1 MNLRL
6 QDRHSPTII
15 AAGLLALM
23 LSVSTA
29 AQQTEKLEIGNTQ
42 LTDLDIESART
53 WGLSETEWLRVQTT
67 RAIRHGLVSDQITPL
82 EVLGIFAD
90 NPEDR
95 RRYAKLYA
103 AQQRE
108 LLDRIAA
115 FEADYLEEYAALN
128 QRLSAGLKDRN
139 TLVIEID
146 CVSTKCRRQVA
157 EALAIAQNGAIDMY
171 IVGSAGD
178 DAAVRR
184 WAATNRIPP
193 NLVHQRQITLNHGTP
208 DMKRG
213 LHK

>member
-6 QDRHSPTII
+6 QDRRSSTLI
-15 AAGLLALM
+15 AAGLLVLL
-23 LSVSTA
+23 LSVSTS
-29 AQQTEKLEIGNTQ
+29 AQQTEKLKIGHSQ

-90 NPEDR
+90 NPAAR

-128 QRLSAGLKDRN
+128 QRLSTGPNGRS
-139 TLVIEID
+139 TLVIDID
-146 CVSTKCRRQVA
+146 CVSTECRRQIA
-157 EALAIAQNGAIDMY
+157 EALAIAKNGAVDMY
-171 IVGSAGD
+171 VVGSAGD
-178 DAAVRR
+178 NAAVRK

-193 NLVHQRQITLNHGTP
+193 DLVRQRQITLNHATP

-213 LHK
+213 LHQ

>member
-6 QDRHSPTII
+6 QDRRSSTII
-15 AAGLLALM
+15 AAGLLVLL
-23 LSVSTA
+23 LSVTTA
-29 AQQTEKLEIGNTQ
+29 AQQTEELKIGNTQ
-42 LTDLDIESART
+42 LTDLDIVTART

-67 RAIRHGLVSDQITPL
+67 RSIRHGLVSDQITPL

-90 NPEDR
+90 NPADR

-128 QRLSAGLKDRN
+128 QRLSAGLNGRS
-139 TLVIEID
+139 TLVIDID
-146 CVSTKCRRQVA
+146 CVSTECRRQIA
-157 EALAIAQNGAIDMY
+157 EALAIAKNGAVDMY
-171 IVGSAGD
+171 VVGSAGD
-178 DAAVRR
+178 NAAVRK

-193 NLVHQRQITLNHGTP
+193 NLVRQRQITLNHATP

-213 LHK
+213 LHQ

>member
-6 QDRHSPTII
+6 QDRYSPTLI
-15 AAGLLALM
+15 AVGLLVLI

-29 AQQTEKLEIGNTQ
+29 AQQTEKLKIEQSQ
-42 LTDLDIESART
+42 LTDLDIETART
-53 WGLSETEWLRVQTT
+53 WGLSESEWLRVKTT
-67 RAIRHGLVSDQITPL
+67 KAVRHGLVSDQITPL

-128 QRLSAGLKDRN
+128 NRLSAGPRGRSK
-139 TLVIEID
+139 LVIEID
-146 CVSTKCRRQVA
+146 CDSTECHRQIA
-157 EALAIAQNGAIDMY
+157 EAIAIAQNGAVDMY
-171 IVGSAGD
+171 VVGSAGN
-178 DAAVRR
+178 DAAVRI
-184 WAATNRIPP
+184 WAATNKIPP
-193 NLVHQRQITLNHGTP
+193 DLVRLRQITLNHAKP

-213 LHK
+213 LHQ